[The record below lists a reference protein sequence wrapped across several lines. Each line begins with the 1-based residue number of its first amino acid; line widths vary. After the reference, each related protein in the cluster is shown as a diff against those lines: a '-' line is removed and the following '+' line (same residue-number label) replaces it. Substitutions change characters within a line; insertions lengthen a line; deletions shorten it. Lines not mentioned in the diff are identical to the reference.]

1 MRPVLNGSS
10 ELQHFERGN
19 VVEIHNGTMFNFY
32 PGLPHMSNMSGWSLG
47 MSRTDHVNHGI
58 LQGLGTVC
66 AEEGMFPQVKLQEA
80 ADVVGVR
87 LVHHCSPGW

>member
-1 MRPVLNGSS
+1 M
-10 ELQHFERGN
+10 LQHFE
-19 VVEIHNGTMFNFY
+19 
-32 PGLPHMSNMSGWSLG
+32 LPHMSNMSGRSLG
-47 MSRTDHVNHGI
+47 VSQTDHVNHGI

-87 LVHHCSPGW
+87 LVHHRSPVR